1 MKIWG
6 LLATVCVASIGS
18 EANANTYMFSYYVG
32 DSLRGVVAY
41 DQGCN
46 PAPARQDSG
55 VYAAVMGSTA
65 GSIYNQAYFLSYR
78 FGGGVNTLTSGVNV
92 LGDPPTPLDRQLYS
106 GAPASPVFTPGSYD
120 YVTPEGASAGKIVVE
135 DITLKS
141 VNLFILRTSSS
152 ITANTKSALI
162 LSYDVPSSYTANADG
177 GFTLNNFIG
186 SSFTGLQPNTAQQ
199 VDNVTFK
206 TSPNGVFNRPAV
218 TIDDFTFY
226 QTPLFTG
233 SNSDPDFIFTSSA
246 ANPGFIQY
254 FPDMRTDA
262 QFQIVQLSAGATAA
276 AVPEPASWAM
286 MIAGLGLAGSA
297 MRKRT
302 RTAVPA

>member
-1 MKIWG
+1 MKFWS
-6 LLATVCVASIGS
+6 LLAAFCVASIGS
-18 EANANTYMFSYYVG
+18 QANASTYLFSYYVG

-41 DQGCN
+41 DQGRN
-46 PAPARQDSG
+46 PAPAGQDSG

-65 GSIYNQAYFLSYR
+65 GSIYNQALFQSYR
-78 FGGGVNTLTSGVNV
+78 FGGGVNTLTSGV
-92 LGDPPTPLDRQLYS
+92 DIYSTPLDRQLYS
-106 GAPASPVFTPGSYD
+106 GDPASPVFTPGSYD
-120 YVTPEGASAGKIVVE
+120 YVTPTGESAGRIVVE

-141 VNLFILRTSSS
+141 VNLFILRTDSNN
-152 ITANTKSALI
+152 TANTKSALI
-162 LSYDVPSSYTANADG
+162 LSYDVPSSYTANPDG

-186 SSFTGLQPNTAQQ
+186 SSFTGLQPNTAQP
-199 VDNVTFK
+199 VNNVTFK
-206 TSPNGVFNRPAV
+206 TSPSGVFNRPAV

-262 QFQIVQLSAGATAA
+262 QFQIVQLSAGATVG
-276 AVPEPASWAM
+276 AVPEPASWGM
-286 MIAGLGLAGSA
+286 MIAGFGLTGSA